1 MVIMALIL
9 INLSAC
15 SKNDELT
22 VYDTSV
28 DVPLQGWT
36 SADTLFYS
44 ITVTETTT
52 IKNPVAKGHDYHMN
66 LSLRYSSSL
75 PLTHLPFLLTLQQT
89 DTTGGYIH
97 PIRNIMKQEFS
108 LPVRDTAGIPLG
120 DNWGS
125 LYTISTPIS
134 SPTIRFDTA
143 GTYRFMIIPNL
154 GDQKSL
160 PGVASIGIF
169 LHAKRL

>member
-15 SKNDELT
+15 SKNNELT
-22 VYDTSV
+22 AYDTSV

-97 PIRNIMKQEFS
+97 PIRNIMKQELS

-125 LYTISTPIS
+125 LYTISTPVS

-143 GTYRFMIIPNL
+143 GTYRFMIIPAI
-154 GDQKSL
+154 GDLPEL
-160 PGVASIGIF
+160 PGVASIGIE
-169 LHAKRL
+169 LR